1 MEATVFSI
9 TFWDRPIPPTREN
22 PLIEKSVL
30 ELADL
35 LGGKILGGS
44 DLMVRGLRSLDQAD
58 PDCLS
63 PLLRKRYL
71 HKMSAIPGAVLTDES
86 LAPAAIHEGVT
97 SVLVHEDP
105 VLALARVID
114 IFFPSNKPEGFVHP
128 SAIVDD
134 GATVH
139 PSAWIGP
146 GAVIEAGVE
155 IGEASWIGP
164 NAVIM
169 EGTLIGKYVRIG
181 PGAVIG
187 YEGFGFVPGVDGPV
201 KIRQVG
207 RVELRDFVEIG
218 AGACVDRGTLGPTVI
233 GRETKIDNL
242 VQVGHNVRIGERTLI
257 AAQTGLAGSTLVG
270 DDVMLGGQV
279 GVADHVS
286 IGDGVRVAGQGGV
299 TGDVPRGSS
308 VAGMPAIP
316 HERWRRAMARFL
328 ASARIE
334 DESNTEDQ

>member
-1 MEATVFSI
+1 M
-9 TFWDRPIPPTREN
+9 
-22 PLIEKSVL
+22 IEKSVL
-30 ELADL
+30 ELADI
-35 LGGKILGGS
+35 LGGKLLGES
-44 DLMVRGLRSLDQAD
+44 DLLVRGLRPLDQAD

-71 HKMSAIPGAVLTDES
+71 NNMNAIPGVVLTDES
-86 LAPAAIHEGVT
+86 LAPLALERGVT
-97 SVLVHEDP
+97 SVLVHGDP
-105 VLALARVID
+105 MLALAQVID
-114 IFFPSNKPEGFVHP
+114 VFFPSSKPQGFVHP

-134 GATVH
+134 GASVH
-139 PSAWIGP
+139 SSAWIGP
-146 GAVIEAGVE
+146 GAVIEAGVKV
-155 IGEASWIGP
+155 GEGSWIGP
-164 NAVIM
+164 NAVLM
-169 EGTLIGKYVRIG
+169 EGTMIGKYVRIG

-187 YEGFGFVPGVDGPV
+187 YEGFGFVPSVDGPV

-218 AGACVDRGTLGPTVI
+218 AGACVDRGTLGHTVI

-242 VQVGHNVRIGERTLI
+242 VQVGHNVQIGERTLI

-299 TGDVPRGSS
+299 TGDVARGSS

-316 HERWRRAMARFL
+316 HDKWRRLMARFL
-328 ASARIE
+328 AEARVE
-334 DESNTEDQ
+334 DGSKTEDQ

>member
-1 MEATVFSI
+1 M
-9 TFWDRPIPPTREN
+9 
-22 PLIEKSVL
+22 IEKNVL

-35 LGGKILGGS
+35 LGAKLLGGS
-44 DLMVRGLRSLDQAD
+44 DLRVRGLRPLDQAD

-71 HKMSAIPGAVLTDES
+71 HNMSATPGAVLTNDS
-86 LAPAAIHEGVT
+86 LAPAALERGVA
-97 SVLVHEDP
+97 SVLAHADP

-114 IFFPSNKPEGFVHP
+114 IFFPSRKQEGFVHP
-128 SAIVDD
+128 FAIVDD
-134 GATVH
+134 GASVH
-139 PSAWIGP
+139 SSAWIGP

-155 IGEASWIGP
+155 IGEGSWIGP
-164 NAVIM
+164 NAVVLR
-169 EGTLIGKYVRIG
+169 GTVIGKYVRVG

-187 YEGFGFVPGVDGPV
+187 YEGFGFVPGAHGPV

-218 AGACVDRGTLGPTVI
+218 AGACVDRGTLGSTVI

-299 TGDVPRGSS
+299 TGDVAPGSS

-316 HERWRRAMARFL
+316 HDRWRRAMARFL
-328 ASARIE
+328 TMARSE
-334 DESNTEDQ
+334 DESNAEDQ